1 MTPSWKYQNYHS
13 IFTAAYIVYM
23 KQIFRTLILFSLT
36 IFSPA
41 VFAQNKM
48 QSLEE
53 LINNTDPAWPL
64 VQKWIGSAKNKVE
77 VLAPDSAK
85 AKDALYNMQ
94 VSTYSTLGSIIYN
107 TGGIMVD
114 NGWLRIL
121 GSGSTRLKRNVPEWN
136 KGKTIQEY
144 GDKPGYL
151 LVADDAAGGFF
162 AINYGALGSDLKN
175 IYYLAPNSL
184 NWEPLNAGYGE
195 FILFCFDS
203 DLSAFYKGLRWAS
216 WDQFIAN
223 LDGSK
228 SYSFRPYLWSEEGKD
243 IDKCTRK
250 LVPTDDLYKF
260 NIVKQ
265 KELKA
270 AVKE

>member
-1 MTPSWKYQNYHS
+1 MEKFSNRFISLQQMITLQ
-13 IFTAAYIVYM
+13 M
-23 KQIFRTLILFSLT
+23 KLRYKALILCFLSIIT
-36 IFSPA
+36 TTS
-41 VFAQNKM
+41 FAQNKM
-48 QSLEE
+48 QTLGE
-53 LINNTDPAWPL
+53 LVNTKDPAWPL
-64 VQKWIGSAKNKVE
+64 VQKWIESAKNKVE
-77 VLAPDSAK
+77 VLPVDSAK
-85 AKDALYNMQ
+85 GQQALFDMQ

-121 GSGSTRLKRNVPEWN
+121 GSGSSRLNRSVPAWN

-144 GDKPGYL
+144 GDKPDYL

-162 AINYGALGSDLKN
+162 AINYGAFGSDLKN

-203 DLSAFYKGLRWAS
+203 DLSKFYEGLRWTS
-216 WDQFIAN
+216 WDQFIGN

-243 IDKCTRK
+243 INKATRK
-250 LVPTDDLYKF
+250 LVPTSDLYKF

-265 KELKA
+265 KELQA
-270 AVKE
+270 AVKP

>member
-1 MTPSWKYQNYHS
+1 
-13 IFTAAYIVYM
+13 
-23 KQIFRTLILFSLT
+23 
-36 IFSPA
+36 
-41 VFAQNKM
+41 M

-53 LINNTDPAWPL
+53 LINKTDPAWPL
-64 VQKWIGSAKNKVE
+64 VQKWIDSAKNKVE
-77 VLAPDSAK
+77 VQPVDSAK
-85 AKDALYNMQ
+85 AKEALYNMQ
-94 VSTYSTLGSIIYN
+94 VSTYSTLGAVIYN

-114 NGWLRIL
+114 HGWIRIL
-121 GSGSTRLKRNVPEWN
+121 GSGSTRLNRNVPEWN

-144 GDKPGYL
+144 GDKPDYL

-162 AINYGALGSDLKN
+162 AINYGAFGSDLKN

-203 DLSAFYKGLRWAS
+203 DLSKFYEGLRWAS
-216 WDQFIAN
+216 WDKFIDN

-228 SYSFRPYLWSEEGKD
+228 SYSFRPYLWSDEGKD
-243 IDKCTRK
+243 IEKSTRK

-265 KELKA
+265 KELA
-270 AVKE
+270 AKVKE